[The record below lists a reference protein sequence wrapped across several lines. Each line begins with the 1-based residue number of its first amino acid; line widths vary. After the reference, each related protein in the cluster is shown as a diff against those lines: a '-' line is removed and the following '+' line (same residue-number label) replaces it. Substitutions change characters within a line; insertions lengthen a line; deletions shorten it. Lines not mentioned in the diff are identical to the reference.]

1 MAPFEVPLVLPS
13 PVTTHEQTEQR
24 KATVFVEHLHK
35 LHTQVS
41 EILAKSQAKYKA
53 LQDRHRIQHHLQ
65 VGDKVWLHL
74 DKQRFKTQSHHK
86 LKSLRYGP
94 YTILEAIGPNAFRL
108 DLPAQLG
115 IHNVINVNNLKLYE
129 PPQLED
135 EIAVLHPDDNIP
147 DFQPP
152 LVEDTLLDTRTR
164 TTRNR
169 QIMTYLVGKK
179 GSLPLQA
186 KWFSQATMDRD
197 FPHLLRS

>member
-1 MAPFEVPLVLPS
+1 M
-13 PVTTHEQTEQR
+13 
-24 KATVFVEHLHK
+24 
-35 LHTQVS
+35 
-41 EILAKSQAKYKA
+41 
-53 LQDRHRIQHHLQ
+53 
-65 VGDKVWLHL
+65 GDKVWLHL

-86 LKSLRYGP
+86 LKPLRYGP

-135 EIAVLHPDDNIP
+135 EIAVIHSNDNIP
-147 DFQPP
+147 EFQPP
-152 LVEDTLLDTRTR
+152 LAEDTLLDTRTR

-179 GSLPLQA
+179 GSLPSQA